1 MTKFLLSGDPGVKNF
16 GVVIWNIATGECL
29 LATKLRH
36 TVHDLK
42 DDVQEQINN
51 FLNEIDDLL
60 EKAGFEEG
68 DEVVLALERFISR
81 GMRSSSTPELIPLM
95 IGALATKADS
105 TQLYIAATW
114 KGYVNRALKVRGATL
129 DISAKTKADYAAR
142 GITRSLYKMWG
153 RSLGGGAH
161 ILDAALI
168 GRHALCELADFPRLE
183 TTSDFKQ
190 LYKDVLDALYLPR
203 KKGR

>member
-16 GVVIWNIATGECL
+16 GVVIWNLATGECL

-129 DISAKTKADYAAR
+129 DISAKTKAAYAAR
-142 GITRSLYKMWG
+142 GITRSL
-153 RSLGGGAH
+153 
-161 ILDAALI
+161 
-168 GRHALCELADFPRLE
+168 F
-183 TTSDFKQ
+183 
-190 LYKDVLDALYLPR
+190 
-203 KKGR
+203 